1 MCFTVQLSRF
11 LSFWQL
17 WYFIISFS
25 ACQELFSFF
34 WNFFLS
40 CFRSFLSFVTANLD
54 YHILLG
60 LSRTFFKLF
69 KVDCQFFLTALIEYH
84 IFYTLSTTFFIFWKF
99 VVFTFF
105 CMLKNANC
113 HLFSSDSLYRISH
126 VAFRVNYFFI
136 VFRLYSL
143 HLSLKTFS

>member
-25 ACQELFSFF
+25 ACQELFLFF

-40 CFRSFLSFVTANLD
+40 CFRSFLSLVTASLD
-54 YHILLG
+54 YHILFG

-69 KVDCQFFLTALIEYH
+69 KVDCQSFLTALIEYH

-99 VVFTFF
+99 VVFTFL
-105 CMLKNANC
+105 CILKKVNC

-126 VAFRVNYFFI
+126 KAFHVNYFFI
-136 VFRLYSL
+136 IFRLYSL
-143 HLSLKTFS
+143 YLSLKTFS